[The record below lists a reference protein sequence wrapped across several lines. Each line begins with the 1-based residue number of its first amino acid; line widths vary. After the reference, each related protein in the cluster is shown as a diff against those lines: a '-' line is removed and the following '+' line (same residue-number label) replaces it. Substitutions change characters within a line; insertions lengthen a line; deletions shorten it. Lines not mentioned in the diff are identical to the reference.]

1 MINLDEKTLKP
12 LKRSQS
18 RRNKQSSGGKAPR
31 MREFN
36 PKHIIFAIIA
46 AAGIAYFILSKQ

>member
-1 MINLDEKTLKP
+1 MINLDEETLKP